1 MIFSELYGTY
11 YNTVAQILTA
21 AADHPLRKDELRSII
36 EKYAFGE
43 SILNIEPAIAEERWQ
58 LLNPDGST
66 ALKHTPT
73 LPLTLLEKR
82 WLKAIFRDPRIR
94 LFTDETDC
102 FPEVEP
108 LFDLGDIL
116 IFDKYS
122 DGDPYTDEGYIRNF
136 RLAMDA
142 VRNRYP
148 LSIDTTNRKGSV
160 THTVL
165 MPEYLEYS
173 EKDDKFRLIGSGNR
187 RAVTVNLG
195 RIVHIEPYDKPYKPS
210 FGKGSK
216 RETLTVRFE
225 LVDSRNA
232 LERVLMHFAHFEKQA
247 EKLDD
252 ERYRVTLTYDKD
264 DETEMVIR
272 ILSFGPMVKVTAQQ
286 RFADL
291 IKERLISQKSC
302 EQ

>member
-21 AADHPLRKDELRSII
+21 AADHPFRKDELRSII

-122 DGDPYTDEGYIRNF
+122 DGDPYTDEGYIRKF

-272 ILSFGPMVKVTAQQ
+272 ILSFGPMVKVTAPQ

>member
-21 AADHPLRKDELRSII
+21 AAGHPLRKDELRSII

-43 SILNIEPAIAEERWQ
+43 SILNIEPAISEERWQ

-216 RETLTVRFE
+216 RETLTVQFE

-247 EKLDD
+247 EELDD

-272 ILSFGPMVKVTAQQ
+272 ILSFGPMVKVTAPQ